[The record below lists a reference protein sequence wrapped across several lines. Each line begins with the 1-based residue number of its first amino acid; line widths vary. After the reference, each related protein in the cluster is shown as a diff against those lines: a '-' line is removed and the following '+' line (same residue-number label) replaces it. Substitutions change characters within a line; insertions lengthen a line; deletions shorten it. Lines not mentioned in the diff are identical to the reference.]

1 MRRRLGRPIRRRQRR
16 RAVTLSHC
24 AFTLL
29 EVLVVIAVIAILL
42 ALLSS
47 ALSASR
53 RAGLNLRCISQ
64 MQSIA
69 FEFRIFADD
78 FSARNRGE
86 SELLGPDRFYID
98 DFQDS
103 LYRIDEFWDAGPYP
117 LVPYDSRIS
126 MMCPAGPDD
135 LARRPGLTAF
145 QDALWPPQNVSI
157 AFNRRLWRDGLSPG
171 IRQLS
176 SRVLSYPNTPLVI
189 DVDGAAAV
197 AASHES
203 TYTAPPVS
211 TLDDIYSGGGYWY
224 PAFRHGASLN
234 VAFIGG
240 HVASSK
246 APLSESSWRWD
257 NVP

>member
-1 MRRRLGRPIRRRQRR
+1 MRRGF
-16 RAVTLSHC
+16 S
-24 AFTLL
+24 LL

-42 ALLSS
+42 GLLSS

-78 FSARNRGE
+78 FSVRSRGE

-103 LYRIDEFWDAGPYP
+103 LYRIDEFWDAGPYA
-117 LVPYDSRIS
+117 LVPYEGRQP
-126 MMCPAGPDD
+126 MMCPAGPQE
-135 LARRPGLTAF
+135 LSRRPGLTAF
-145 QDALWPPQNVSI
+145 QDALWPPQNVSL
-157 AFNRRLWRDGLSPG
+157 AFNRRLWRDGVTPG
-171 IRQLS
+171 IQQLS
-176 SRVLSYPNTPLVI
+176 SRVLAFPNTPLVI

-203 TYTAPPVS
+203 TYMAPPVPDR
-211 TLDDIYSGGGYWY
+211 DDMYSNGDYWY
-224 PAFRHGASLN
+224 PSFRHGPSVN

-246 APLSESSWRWD
+246 SPMTEPSWRWD
-257 NVP
+257 YVP